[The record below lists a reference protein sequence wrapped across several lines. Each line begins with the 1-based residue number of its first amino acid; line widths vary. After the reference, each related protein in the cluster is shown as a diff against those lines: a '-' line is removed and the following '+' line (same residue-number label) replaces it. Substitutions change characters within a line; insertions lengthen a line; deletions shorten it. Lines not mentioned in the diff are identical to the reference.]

1 VSQTVVDSKRWII
14 VALLLIVL
22 AALAACTRGE
32 SEESAAGGEE
42 PAKIE
47 PVEGTDL
54 SRITLTTK
62 AAERID
68 VQTTVVRSGEGAETA
83 MTVMPYS
90 ALVYDTEG
98 RAWAYTSSDPLT
110 FVRAP
115 LTVERIEGDE
125 VFLREGPPAGTP
137 VVTVGAAELYG
148 TELGVE

>member
-1 VSQTVVDSKRWII
+1 VSQTLVDSKRWII

-22 AALAACTRGE
+22 PLAACTRGE

-42 PAKIE
+42 PAMIE

-54 SRITLTTK
+54 SRITLTSK
-62 AAERID
+62 AAERIG
-68 VQTTVVRSGEGAETA
+68 VQTAVVRSEEDAEIS

-125 VFLREGPPAGTP
+125 VFLHEGPPAGTA

>member
-22 AALAACTRGE
+22 PLAACTRGE
-32 SEESAAGGEE
+32 SEKSAAGGEE

-68 VQTTVVRSGEGAETA
+68 VQTTVVRSGEGVETA

-125 VFLREGPPAGTP
+125 VFLREGPPAGTA

>member
-1 VSQTVVDSKRWII
+1 MSQTVVDSKRWII

-22 AALAACTRGE
+22 PLAACSRGE
-32 SEESAAGGEE
+32 SEESRAGGEE

-62 AAERID
+62 AAERIG
-68 VQTTVVRSGEGAETA
+68 VQTAVVRSEEGAETP

-125 VFLREGPPAGTP
+125 VFLREGPPAGTA

>member
-1 VSQTVVDSKRWII
+1 MSQPAVDSKRWII

-22 AALAACTRGE
+22 PFAGCTRGE
-32 SEESAAGGEE
+32 SEERAAGGTE

-47 PVEGTDL
+47 PVEGTGL
-54 SRITLTTK
+54 SRITLTSK
-62 AAERID
+62 AAERIG
-68 VQTTVVRSGEGAETA
+68 VQTAVVRSEDGAGPP
-83 MTVMPYS
+83 MSVMPYS

-98 RAWAYTSSDPLT
+98 RAWAYTSSEALT

-125 VFLREGPPAGTP
+125 VFLREGPPAGTA

>member
-1 VSQTVVDSKRWII
+1 MSQTVVDSKRWII

-22 AALAACTRGE
+22 PLAACTRGE

-68 VQTTVVRSGEGAETA
+68 VQTTVVRSEEGAETT

-115 LTVERIEGDE
+115 LTVERIEGDD
-125 VFLREGPPAGTP
+125 VFLREGPPAGTA

>member
-1 VSQTVVDSKRWII
+1 MSQTVVDSKRWII

-22 AALAACTRGE
+22 PLAACTRGE
-32 SEESAAGGEE
+32 SEESAASGEE

-68 VQTTVVRSGEGAETA
+68 VQTTVVRSEEGAETA

-125 VFLREGPPAGTP
+125 VFLREGPPAGTA